1 MPPVP
6 SAIRYKP
13 RKNTSYWARI
23 ASGQTDPSHG
33 GGLDMGTDAESVSV
47 LIPRN
52 RDEISVEFQKTNHN
66 CTLVRVFS
74 STLLALSTSF
84 EKEN

>member
-1 MPPVP
+1 
-6 SAIRYKP
+6 
-13 RKNTSYWARI
+13 
-23 ASGQTDPSHG
+23 
-33 GGLDMGTDAESVSV
+33 MGTDAESVSV